1 MPRCR
6 NVYEADDTPDAM
18 TVDWIV
24 LTASAIGLAIVTV
37 ASVRAGDQGLAASIT
52 AYFS

>member
-1 MPRCR
+1 MSRCQ
-6 NVYEADDTPDAM
+6 NMNETEDTPDAM

-24 LTASAIGLAIVTV
+24 LTASAIGLAIVAV

-52 AYFS
+52 AYFG